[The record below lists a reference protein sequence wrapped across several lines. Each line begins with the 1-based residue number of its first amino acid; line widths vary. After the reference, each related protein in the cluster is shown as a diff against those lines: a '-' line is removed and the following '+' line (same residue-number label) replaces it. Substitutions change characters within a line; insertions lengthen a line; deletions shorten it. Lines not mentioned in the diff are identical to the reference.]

1 MKFIVAPALAALSIL
16 SMGAAA
22 PTAHPGKYHKPI
34 EIERQWRHYHPGKI
48 NFQITSP
55 EKEGA
60 KIYARIVT
68 DPDSYI
74 TDNARRVL
82 QTLYFTPGDSIPD
95 IRTIDYVVRDF
106 DGVSYKSGGG
116 DNVRIDYST
125 DWIEKSFV
133 NNDTLKLDYETRGVI
148 YHELTHAFQLE
159 PQGCG
164 SYDGKS
170 PYWSFIEGT
179 ADAVR
184 VACGCFEQ
192 DFASN
197 DRPRGGN
204 WMSGYRITGY
214 FLYWLSQNKDKDF
227 IRKFNRTAL
236 DVVPWSWD
244 EAMFHILGRDEK
256 NSVASLW
263 DEYMASVG
271 DERDKASYA
280 KAEAEKASD
289 KGARKGKHRRGG
301 KRGEKK

>member
-1 MKFIVAPALAALSIL
+1 MRNLATLALASLSIF

-22 PTAHPGKYHKPI
+22 PVASPGKYHEPI
-34 EIERQWRHYHPGKI
+34 GIERQWRHYHPGKI

-55 EKEGA
+55 EKDGA
-60 KIYARIVT
+60 KIYSSIVS

-74 TDNARRVL
+74 TDNARRVI
-82 QTLYFTPGDSIPD
+82 QTLYFSPADSIPD
-95 IRTIDYVVRDF
+95 IRVIDYVVRDF
-106 DGVSYKSGGG
+106 DGISYKSGGG

-125 DWIEKSFV
+125 DWIEKSFA

-159 PQGCG
+159 PKGCG

-170 PYWSFIEGT
+170 PYWAFIEGT

-184 VACGCFEQ
+184 LACGCFEQ
-192 DFASN
+192 DFASK

-214 FLYWLSQNKDKDF
+214 FLYWLNQNKDKDF

-244 EAMFHILGRDEK
+244 EAMYHILGRDEK

-263 DEYMASVG
+263 NEYMAAVG
-271 DERDKASYA
+271 DEEDAARAQPVV
-280 KAEAEKASD
+280 AEDQQPAERKH
-289 KGARKGKHRRGG
+289 RKGKHHR
-301 KRGEKK
+301 K